1 MKVANGGEPRSYPQ
15 TWIEGERRLAAG
27 FRLSF

>member
-1 MKVANGGEPRSYPQ
+1 MKVANGGAPTSYPQ

-27 FRLSF
+27 FRVGF